1 MRSVVTILGRR
12 RRLRAPSPL
21 FEDLAYPRGSM
32 KPTRPIRALA
42 ALCAL
47 AAASIVHA
55 ADAAF
60 AWPHGAQAAVSLAY
74 DDAIDSQLD
83 NALPAL
89 DRAGLKG
96 SFYIKLSSPSL
107 ARRMPEWRA
116 AAAHGHELG
125 NHTLFHQCSAALPD
139 RQWVTPV
146 DDIDTTT
153 AARLVEQIRL
163 GNTMLHAIDGRDER
177 TFTVPCG
184 DVLAAGENY
193 VKLIHGDF
201 VAIKSGAGG
210 VVADMDQLDPYDVAV
225 DAPDGPTGEQLI
237 ALVKQAA
244 QSGTMI
250 NFTFHGVGGD
260 YITTSRQ
267 AHEELLAYLAAH
279 RDVYWTDTFLNIMKY
294 VKAQQAARR
303 HAATK

>member
-1 MRSVVTILGRR
+1 MTILGRR
-12 RRLRAPSPL
+12 RRFGAPSPL
-21 FEDLAYPRGSM
+21 FVDLPYPRATM
-32 KPTRPIRALA
+32 QPFFPIRALA

-47 AAASIVHA
+47 AAVPAGHA
-55 ADAAF
+55 ATGAF
-60 AWPHGAQAAVSLAY
+60 PWPHGAKAAVSLAY

-83 NALPAL
+83 NAIPAL

-96 SFYIKLSSPSL
+96 SFYIKLASPSL

-116 AAAHGHELG
+116 AATHGHELG

-139 RQWVTPV
+139 RQWVTPE

-153 AARLVEQIRL
+153 AVRLVEQIRL

-184 DVLAAGENY
+184 DVKAAGQDY

-210 VVADMDQLDPYDVAV
+210 VVADMDKLDPYGVAV
-225 DAPDGPTGEQLI
+225 DAPDGATGEQLI

-244 QSGTMI
+244 TAGTMI

-260 YITTSRQ
+260 YITTSNK

-279 RDVYWTDTFLNIMKY
+279 RDIYWTDTFLDIMKY
-294 VKAQQAARR
+294 VKAQQAARGDV
-303 HAATK
+303 APK

>member
-1 MRSVVTILGRR
+1 MLGRMR
-12 RRLRAPSPL
+12 PRGAASPQ
-21 FEDLAYPRGSM
+21 FVEVADLAYPPDTM
-32 KPTRPIRALA
+32 KRTPLIQAIAAICLA
-42 ALCAL
+42 TVATQPG
-47 AAASIVHA
+47 A

-60 AWPHGAQAAVSLAY
+60 AWPHGAKAAVSLAY

-83 NALPAL
+83 NAIPAL
-89 DRAGLKG
+89 DRAGLRG
-96 SFYIKLSSPSL
+96 SFYIKLASPSL

-139 RQWVTPV
+139 RSWVTPE
-146 DDIDTTT
+146 DNIDTTS

-163 GNTMLHAIDGRDER
+163 GNTMLHAIDGKDER

-210 VVADMDQLDPYDVAV
+210 VVPDMATLDPYAVAV
-225 DAPDGPTGEQLI
+225 TAPDGATGEQLI
-237 ALVKQAA
+237 ALVKEAGA
-244 QSGTMI
+244 KGTMI
-250 NFTFHGVGGD
+250 NFTFHGIGGD
-260 YITTSRQ
+260 YITTSNA
-267 AHEELLAYLAAH
+267 AHAELLAFLAAH
-279 RDVYWTDTFLNIMKY
+279 RDVYWTDTFMNIMKY
-294 VKAQQAARR
+294 VKAQQPVRAKQETS
-303 HAATK
+303 H